1 MFGEIA
7 ARDIDG
13 EVRFK
18 SMSGGLVLA
27 DGWLDRLEAN
37 TMSGQIAAD
46 VTLRAGG
53 DVQVSTMSGDVT
65 LRLPAGSDA
74 QVLDAGS

>member
-1 MFGEIA
+1 MSGEVA

-18 SMSGGLVLA
+18 SMSGGLDA
-27 DGWLDRLEAN
+27 GRRLRSTGLRRN

-46 VTLRAGG
+46 VALRTGATCT
-53 DVQVSTMSGDVT
+53 SA
-65 LRLPAGSDA
+65 RCPAT
-74 QVLDAGS
+74 